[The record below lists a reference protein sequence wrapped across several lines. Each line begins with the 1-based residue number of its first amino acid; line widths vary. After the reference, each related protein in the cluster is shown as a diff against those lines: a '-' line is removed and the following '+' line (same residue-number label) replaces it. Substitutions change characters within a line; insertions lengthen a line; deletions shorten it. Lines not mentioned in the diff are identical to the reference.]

1 MHPTK
6 LPDGPP
12 AHLLTGHA
20 TDLHHDRLGCF
31 TRWARDYGDFVPLR
45 LGPRRGFLLSHPDY
59 LREVLVSQQHNFI
72 RPYPVRQ
79 SRTTFGD
86 SMFITSGPRWLRQR
100 HLAQPAFD
108 HRHVNAYAQAMVD
121 CTERMLARWRDGE
134 RRDIHQEMMAL
145 TLAVVGRTLFDADV
159 EGDAQAVGQA
169 MTVVLERFTA
179 RMDSALPLPERLPTP
194 GILRL
199 RHAVRQ
205 IDTVIYR
212 MIREVRDGD
221 EDDRHLL
228 ALLLRARDEDGN
240 TMTDTDVRD
249 EAMAFFLA
257 GHETTALAL
266 TWTFYLLS
274 QHPQAQAALDEEL
287 RAVLDG
293 RPPTAADLPRL
304 PYTGM
309 VLRESMRLYP
319 PAYAFARDSLA
330 DCEIG
335 GWLVPGG
342 STVIMSQ
349 WVLHHDPR
357 YWKQPERFDPDRWV
371 GDLAARLPRFV
382 YFPFGG
388 GPHLCIGSGFA
399 TLEATL
405 LLATIA
411 QRFRL
416 ALVPDHPV
424 VLQPLM
430 TLRPRHGVR
439 MSLHER
445 VRGHPVTALR
455 AE

>member
-1 MHPTK
+1 
-6 LPDGPP
+6 
-12 AHLLTGHA
+12 
-20 TDLHHDRLGCF
+20 
-31 TRWARDYGDFVPLR
+31 
-45 LGPRRGFLLSHPDY
+45 
-59 LREVLVSQQHNFI
+59 
-72 RPYPVRQ
+72 
-79 SRTTFGD
+79 
-86 SMFITSGPRWLRQR
+86 MFITSGPPWLRQR
-100 HLAQPAFD
+100 RLAQPAFD
-108 HRHVNAYAQAMVD
+108 HRHVNAYADAMMA

-134 RRDIHQEMMAL
+134 RRDIHEEMMAL
-145 TLAVVGRTLFDADV
+145 TLAVVGRTLFGADV
-159 EGDAQAVGQA
+159 EGDAWAVGEA
-169 MTVVLERFTA
+169 MKVVLERFTA

-194 GILRL
+194 GNLRL

-212 MIREVRDGD
+212 MIHEVRGGDGD
-221 EDDRHLL
+221 DGHLL
-228 ALLLRARDEDGN
+228 ALLLRARDGDGN
-240 TMTDTDVRD
+240 TMTDTNVRD

-274 QHPQAQAALDEEL
+274 QHPQVQAALDEEL

-293 RPPTAADLPRL
+293 RPPTAEDPPRL

-330 DCEIG
+330 DCEVG
-335 GWLVPGG
+335 GWPVPGG
-342 STVIMSQ
+342 STMIMSQ
-349 WVLHHDPR
+349 WVLHRDPR
-357 YWKQPERFDPDRWV
+357 YWDQPEQFNPDRWD
-371 GDLAARLPRFV
+371 GDLVARLPRFV

-416 ALVPDHPV
+416 TLVPDHPV

-430 TLRPRHGVR
+430 TLRPRHGMR

-445 VRGHPVTALR
+445 IRAHSVDALPPK
-455 AE
+455 

>member
-1 MHPTK
+1 
-6 LPDGPP
+6 
-12 AHLLTGHA
+12 
-20 TDLHHDRLGCF
+20 
-31 TRWARDYGDFVPLR
+31 
-45 LGPRRGFLLSHPDY
+45 
-59 LREVLVSQQHNFI
+59 
-72 RPYPVRQ
+72 
-79 SRTTFGD
+79 
-86 SMFITSGPRWLRQR
+86 
-100 HLAQPAFD
+100 
-108 HRHVNAYAQAMVD
+108 
-121 CTERMLARWRDGE
+121 
-134 RRDIHQEMMAL
+134 
-145 TLAVVGRTLFDADV
+145 
-159 EGDAQAVGQA
+159 

-179 RMDSALPLPERLPTP
+179 RMDRALPLPERLPTP
-194 GILRL
+194 GTLRL

-205 IDTVIYR
+205 VDTVIYR
-212 MIREVRDGD
+212 MIREARDGA
-221 EDDRHLL
+221 EDDGHLL

-274 QHPQAQAALDEEL
+274 QHPEARATLEGEL
-287 RAVLDG
+287 RTVLDG

-309 VLRESMRLYP
+309 LLRESMRLYP

-335 GWLVPGG
+335 GWPVPGG

-349 WVLHHDPR
+349 WVLHRDPR
-357 YWKQPERFDPDRWV
+357 YWEQPEQFDPGRWA
-371 GDLAARLPRFV
+371 GDLASRLPRLV

-405 LLATIA
+405 LLASIA

-416 ALVPDHPV
+416 ALVPDHPIA
-424 VLQPLM
+424 LQPLM
-430 TLRPRHGVR
+430 TLRPRHGMP

-445 VRGHPVTALR
+445 IRGHPVTALR

>member
-1 MHPTK
+1 MRAAK

-12 AHLLTGHA
+12 AHLLTGHV

-100 HLAQPAFD
+100 RLAQPAFD
-108 HRHVNAYAQAMVD
+108 HQHVNAYAEAMVD
-121 CTERMLARWRDGE
+121 CTERMLARWRAG
-134 RRDIHQEMMAL
+134 
-145 TLAVVGRTLFDADV
+145 T
-159 EGDAQAVGQA
+159 
-169 MTVVLERFTA
+169 
-179 RMDSALPLPERLPTP
+179 
-194 GILRL
+194 LRL
-199 RHAVRQ
+199 CHAVRQ

-212 MIREVRDGD
+212 MIREVHDGD
-221 EDDRHLL
+221 EDNGHLL

-287 RAVLDG
+287 KTVLDG

-309 VLRESMRLYP
+309 VLRGSMRLYP
-319 PAYAFARDSLA
+319 PAYASARDSLA
-330 DCEIG
+330 DCKIG

-342 STVIMSQ
+342 ST
-349 WVLHHDPR
+349 
-357 YWKQPERFDPDRWV
+357 PDRWA
-371 GDLAARLPRFV
+371 GNLAARLPRFV

-405 LLATIA
+405 LLASIA

-416 ALVPDHPV
+416 ALVPDHPIA
-424 VLQPLM
+424 LQSFM
-430 TLRPRHGVR
+430 TLRPRHGMR

-445 VRGHPVTALR
+445 IRGHPVTALR